1 MNTVRLRQARRIFA
15 SPTAP
20 VSVQRSNARKWARA
34 LRYLGPKWLGT
45 PMETR
50 R

>member
-1 MNTVRLRQARRIFA
+1 MNTVRLRQARRLFENALA
-15 SPTAP
+15 SREQ
-20 VSVQRSNARKWARA
+20 QRSNARKWARA

-45 PMETR
+45 PMEAR